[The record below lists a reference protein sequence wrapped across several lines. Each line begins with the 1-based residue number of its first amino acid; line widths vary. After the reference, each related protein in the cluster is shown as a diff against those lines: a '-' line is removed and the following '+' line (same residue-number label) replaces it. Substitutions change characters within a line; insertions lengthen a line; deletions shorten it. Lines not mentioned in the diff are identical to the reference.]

1 MRTRS
6 AMSRRHFMLVA
17 GAGTMWS
24 LEQARTTLP
33 RSSDPSTELI
43 FMSATRLAQVI
54 REKKASSLDVVKA
67 YLAQIDKINPKLN
80 AVVQLC
86 SERALAEARQM
97 DALLAKGTVKGALHG
112 VPMTIKDSFDTI
124 GIVSTGG
131 TLGRKDFVA
140 GRDATVVARV
150 RDAGAILLGKTNTSE
165 FTMSFKTTN
174 LVYGITRNPYNLNH
188 QPGGSSGGPA
198 ATVAAGGA
206 AFEIGSDFG
215 GSVRYPAHCCG
226 IAGIKPTT
234 GCVPRTGHIVDYG
247 GYFDPYQQ
255 VGPLARRVEDLKLI
269 LPLIAGPDYIDAAIV
284 PMPLGNPDSVNLRG
298 LRVAFYTQN
307 GIDDCQPAVQQVV
320 RSCAGMMR
328 EAGAQV
334 IEATPPMLKE
344 IVELRPKL
352 LTADGRAWMKRL
364 VQRAGTRQVSPEISV
379 DAPQST
385 AAEFTRLAELF
396 DEYRSALHGFM
407 DNVDLILCPPCHMPA
422 PPIDMAPFLDTYTI
436 AYNLTGWPGS
446 VVRAGTSPDG
456 LPIGI
461 QIVGRP
467 WTEHVV
473 LAAAA
478 SIESQ
483 TGGWKKPALVD
494 TQKSV

>member
-1 MRTRS
+1 MMQNAST
-6 AMSRRHFMLVA
+6 MSRRRFMAVA
-17 GAGTMWS
+17 GAGTLWTA
-24 LEQARTTLP
+24 EQARTTLP
-33 RSSDPSTELI
+33 RSTDPSTELI
-43 FMSATRLAQVI
+43 FMSATHLAQVI

-67 YLAQIDKINPKLN
+67 YLAQIEKVNPKLN

-86 SERALAEARQM
+86 AERALAEARQM
-97 DALLAKGTVKGALHG
+97 DALLAKGSVKGPLHG
-112 VPMTIKDSFDTI
+112 VPMTIKDSFDTA
-124 GIVSTGG
+124 GVVSTGG
-131 TLGRKDFVA
+131 TLGRKDFVP

-174 LVYGITRNPYNLNH
+174 LVYGITRNPYNPNH

-198 ATVAAGGA
+198 AMVASGGA

-247 GYFDPYQQ
+247 GYFDSYQQ

-269 LPLIAGPDYIDAAIV
+269 LPIIAGPDYIDAAIV
-284 PMPLGNPDSVNLRG
+284 PMPLGNSDTVNIRG
-298 LRVAFYTQN
+298 LRVAFYMQN

-320 RSCAGMMR
+320 RSCAGIMK

-334 IEATPPMLKE
+334 SEATPPMLKE

-352 LTADGRAWMKRL
+352 LAADGRAWMKRL
-364 VQRAGTRQVSPEISV
+364 IQRAGTRQVSPEIAV
-379 DAPQST
+379 DAPQTT
-385 AAEFTRLAELF
+385 AAEFRRLAEVF
-396 DEYRSALHGFM
+396 DEYRSALHGFL
-407 DNVDLILCPPCHMPA
+407 DNFDLILCPPCHMPA
-422 PPIDMAPFLDTYTI
+422 PPIDMPPFLDTYTI
-436 AYNLTGWPGS
+436 AYNLTGWPGA
-446 VVRAGTSPDG
+446 VVRAGASADG

-478 SIESQ
+478 HIESQ
-483 TGGWKKPALVD
+483 TGGWKKPAIA
-494 TQKSV
+494 